1 MQTVETEM
9 GNTNV
14 SIQGPPYCRRSRD
27 AFARPDID
35 RRMQQPQARDAFV
48 QIVPGNT
55 TVGTGATFT
64 MYTSAS
70 PKGVTW
76 AITKTTG
83 CTGNACG
90 TLSGATDTSVV
101 YNAPVSMSGS
111 TMSVTITATSKTDS
125 SISASQTLTVY
136 PVSVQLTGPSNTTVV
151 PLTTALF
158 TASVPGDLSNS
169 GVTWTVTGSTC
180 AGSTEGCG
188 SFRGATPT
196 QATYLAP
203 PAPQFENVTV
213 TATSSL
219 CSGRNRFD
227 HAGHSETRD
236 LRLHPHCATGSHRR
250 AAIFCNDPG
259 SRQHAALHVF
269 LCEPPLLG
277 NANTGPQS
285 VTLAGTPPAGT
296 QGTAYPTITVTDSE
310 TPNPTVSGQPFALTT
325 YPAAATG
332 NSLLTGSYAFFATGW
347 TDGTSV
353 QTTYNGIEYIGSFTA
368 DGNGNITGGELDI
381 NDPNTGITSYSTLG
395 GTYNLQY
402 GVDSSGNP
410 VPGYQTGFI
419 TLVPPGK
426 PPFPITLAVSL
437 SSIQN
442 LGTSSPRIVS
452 PPRATLS
459 NSTTPPALGRT
470 SR

>member
-1 MQTVETEM
+1 
-9 GNTNV
+9 
-14 SIQGPPYCRRSRD
+14 
-27 AFARPDID
+27 
-35 RRMQQPQARDAFV
+35 
-48 QIVPGNT
+48 
-55 TVGTGATFT
+55 

-76 AITKTTG
+76 AISKSTG

-196 QATYLAP
+196 QATFLAP

-213 TATSSL
+213 TATSIYAPGESASITL
-219 CSGRNRFD
+219 GIPKLAIYVYSP
-227 HAGHSETRD
+227 TV
-236 LRLHPHCATGSHRR
+236 LP
-250 AAIFCNDPG
+250 AAIAGKPYSATIQVVGNT
-259 SRQHAALHVF
+259 
-269 LCEPPLLG
+269 PPYTFSF
-277 NANTGPQS
+277 ANLPSWITPTTGPQS
-285 VTLAGTPPAGT
+285 ITFAGTPPAGT

-332 NSLLTGSYAFFATGW
+332 NSLLAGSYAFFATGW

-381 NDPNTGITSYSTLG
+381 NDPNTGITSYATLG
-395 GTYNLQY
+395 GTYDLQY
-402 GVDSSGNP
+402 GVDGSGNP

-437 SSIQN
+437 S
-442 LGTSSPRIVS
+442 RHFRMAS

-459 NSTTPPALGRT
+459 NSTTPPALERT